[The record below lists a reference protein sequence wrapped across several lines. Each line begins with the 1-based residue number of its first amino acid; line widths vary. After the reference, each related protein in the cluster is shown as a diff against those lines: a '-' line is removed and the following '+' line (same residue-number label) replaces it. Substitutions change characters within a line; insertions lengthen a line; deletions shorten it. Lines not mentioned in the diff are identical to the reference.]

1 MIMFI
6 PICKHDLFHGAKSV
20 AAGLNSDYNANIV
33 SYPAEIMPKRFRG
46 IAMTE
51 NDQVDKGYRLLDCQE
66 ASKHHFERAANRLKM
81 KRRLRD
87 WILKPFR
94 EILVHLPVVMD
105 DGEIHLFQGYRVQ
118 HNNTRG
124 PYKGGLRYHPE
135 VSLDDVRGLASWMT
149 WKTALLGLP
158 LGGAK
163 GGITC
168 NPKKMSE
175 AELERLTR
183 KYTQAISLDIGPSQD
198 IPAPDVNTNEK
209 VMAWIMDEYS
219 KLRGYAPGV
228 VTGKPVDLGGSP
240 GRLDATGRGVAIVI
254 EQWAADNNMPIEKG
268 TAVIQGFG
276 NVGYYTAYH
285 LNRTGCRVVGVSDTG
300 ACVYNSKGLDIE
312 DLIKHKQATGSV
324 KSFPGADTLAPEE
337 VFGLSCDFLVPAA
350 LENAIKGDN
359 FEKIKAKAIFEAAN
373 GPVCPLTEPGITE
386 MGITIVPDILVN
398 SGGVVVSYFEWV
410 QNLQQFSWTAKT
422 IDKEL
427 KDKMLAAYR
436 QVVEKAA
443 AEQVSLRLAAYMI
456 AIDKVARASLVRGAY

>member
-1 MIMFI
+1 MT
-6 PICKHDLFHGAKSV
+6 D
-20 AAGLNSDYNANIV
+20 NSKD
-33 SYPAEIMPKRFRG
+33 
-46 IAMTE
+46 
-51 NDQVDKGYRLLDCQE
+51 DKGYRLLDCQE

-81 KRRLRD
+81 KRRIRD

-94 EILVHLPVVMD
+94 EITVHLPVVMD
-105 DGEIHLFQGYRVQ
+105 DGNINLFKGYRVQ

-124 PYKGGLRYHPE
+124 PYKGGLRYHPD

-168 NPKKMSE
+168 NPKNMSE

-183 KYTQAISLDIGPSQD
+183 RYTQAISLDIGPSQD

-219 KLRGYAPGV
+219 KLRGYAPAV

-240 GRLDATGRGVAIVI
+240 GRLDATGRGVSIII
-254 EQWAADNNMPIEKG
+254 EQWAKDNNISLE
-268 TAVIQGFG
+268 TASAVIQGFG

-285 LNRTGCRVVGVSDTG
+285 LNQAGCRVVGVSDTG
-300 ACVYNSKGLDIE
+300 ACVYNSKGLAIE
-312 DLIKHKQATGSV
+312 KLLDHKRENGTVG
-324 KSFPGADTLAPEE
+324 SFPGADTMTPEE
-337 VFGLSCDFLVPAA
+337 IFALDCNFLVPAA
-350 LENAIKGDN
+350 LENAIKGDTY
-359 FEKIKAKAIFEAAN
+359 EKIRARAVFEAAN
-373 GPVCPLTEPGITE
+373 GPICPLIEPGMTE

-410 QNLQQFSWTAKT
+410 QNLQQFSWNAKT
-422 IDKEL
+422 IDSEL
-427 KDKMLAAYR
+427 QNKMITAYR
-436 QVVEKAA
+436 RVVDKSAEEK
-443 AEQVSLRLAAYMI
+443 VSLRLAAYML
-456 AIDKVARASLVRGAY
+456 AIDTVARASLARGVY

>member
-1 MIMFI
+1 MT
-6 PICKHDLFHGAKSV
+6 D
-20 AAGLNSDYNANIV
+20 NSKD
-33 SYPAEIMPKRFRG
+33 
-46 IAMTE
+46 
-51 NDQVDKGYRLLDCQE
+51 DKGYRLLDCQE

-81 KRRLRD
+81 KRRIRD

-94 EILVHLPVVMD
+94 EITVHLPVVMD
-105 DGEIHLFQGYRVQ
+105 DGNINLFKGYRVQ

-124 PYKGGLRYHPE
+124 PYKGGLRYHPD

-168 NPKKMSE
+168 NPKNMSE

-219 KLRGYAPGV
+219 KLRGYAPAV

-240 GRLDATGRGVAIVI
+240 GRLDATGRGVSIII
-254 EQWAADNNMPIEKG
+254 EQWAKDNNISLE
-268 TAVIQGFG
+268 TASAVIQGFG

-285 LNRTGCRVVGVSDTG
+285 LNQAGCRVVGVSDTG
-300 ACVYNSKGLDIE
+300 ACVYNSKGLPIE
-312 DLIKHKQATGSV
+312 KLLDHKRNTGTV
-324 KSFPGADTLAPEE
+324 GSFPEADTMTPEE
-337 VFGLSCDFLVPAA
+337 IFALDCDFLVPAA

-359 FEKIKAKAIFEAAN
+359 YEKIRARAVFEAAN
-373 GPVCPLTEPGITE
+373 GPICPLIEPGMTE

-410 QNLQQFSWTAKT
+410 QNLQQFSWNAKT
-422 IDKEL
+422 IDSEL
-427 KDKMLAAYR
+427 QNKMITAYR
-436 QVVEKAA
+436 RVVEKS
-443 AEQVSLRLAAYMI
+443 AEEKVSLRLAAYML
-456 AIDKVARASLVRGAY
+456 AIDTVARASLARGIY